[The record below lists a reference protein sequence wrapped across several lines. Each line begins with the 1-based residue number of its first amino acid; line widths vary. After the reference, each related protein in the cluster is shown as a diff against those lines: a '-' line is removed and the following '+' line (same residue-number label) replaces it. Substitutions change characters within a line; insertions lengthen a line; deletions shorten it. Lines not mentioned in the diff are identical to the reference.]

1 MRFRQWGFR
10 RCGFTLHE
18 RAQANARLVSTAH
31 RLIGALLTDNPSLSE
46 APLCDGLLVSHLGSI
61 VFGPC
66 RSSAAGS
73 YVIPLN
79 PPSLL
84 VHSAANPQ
92 VFKSHTSNPPTT
104 KDSCLHFETNHLK
117 TSTSHKMR
125 VATLVLVAFSAVAL
139 ALPTTNNV
147 ERAAADANVRQM
159 DELTVAAISK

>member
-1 MRFRQWGFR
+1 MERRLRNTSCDAGNGAVGDVIFRYLR
-10 RCGFTLHE
+10 LHY
-18 RAQANARLVSTAH
+18 VTACFYP
-31 RLIGALLTDNPSLSE
+31 T
-46 APLCDGLLVSHLGSI
+46 GSI

-73 YVIPLN
+73 YVIPSN

-92 VFKSHTSNPPTT
+92 VFQSNTSSPPTT
-104 KDSCLHFETNHLK
+104 KDSCLHFETNHLN
-117 TSTSHKMR
+117 TPTSHKMR

>member
-1 MRFRQWGFR
+1 MER
-10 RCGFTLHE
+10 RLRNTSCDAGNGAVGDVILRYLRLHY
-18 RAQANARLVSTAH
+18 VTACFYP
-31 RLIGALLTDNPSLSE
+31 T
-46 APLCDGLLVSHLGSI
+46 GSI

-73 YVIPLN
+73 YVIPSN

-92 VFKSHTSNPPTT
+92 VFKPTIS
-104 KDSCLHFETNHLK
+104 KHP
-117 TSTSHKMR
+117 TSHKMR